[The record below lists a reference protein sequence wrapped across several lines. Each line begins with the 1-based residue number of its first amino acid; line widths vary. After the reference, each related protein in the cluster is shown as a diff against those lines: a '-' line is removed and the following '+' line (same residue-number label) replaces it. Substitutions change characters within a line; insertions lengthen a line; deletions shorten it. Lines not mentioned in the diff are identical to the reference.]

1 MAMYIYLERLQDEEA
16 GEEGDDEGRE
26 PMADLV
32 IAEGDPVGPD
42 QEHGEEDGGEAE
54 QPGQGQT
61 QGRQLEPLLLLL
73 WRRQLFFWPRRLLSD
88 VITKR
93 RGWPHGRRGG
103 GGLEGPGNAVAA
115 QGEGAGILE
124 EGDYEEDEREGEESG
139 AAAHNELLLGEAD
152 GAEAQEGGV
161 QGDGVGCGGD
171 GGGGL
176 QAAIPH
182 GIGQHAEEQRGKAGG
197 NPLAPEH

>member
-73 WRRQLFFWPRRLLSD
+73 LSRQLFFWPRRLLSD

-115 QGEGAGILE
+115 QGEGAGSLPSPW
-124 EGDYEEDEREGEESG
+124 GKAVFVRRCSSSPPP
-139 AAAHNELLLGEAD
+139 
-152 GAEAQEGGV
+152 QEGQLAH
-161 QGDGVGCGGD
+161 QGRADFRIAF
-171 GGGGL
+171 L
-176 QAAIPH
+176 WP
-182 GIGQHAEEQRGKAGG
+182 
-197 NPLAPEH
+197 